1 MKVKPIEE
9 IINFLTEI
17 ATPMDIKVI
26 DVEVKQGKAPAITVF
41 IDTEDGVDLD
51 TCERFHRAIDLP
63 LDEFNPTFDAPYTL
77 NVSSPGADR
86 PFKTDEDFNSRIG
99 EKVEVWLKT
108 AIKGKK
114 YYDGILKK
122 YDGHSVVIEVDKKTT
137 LSIEL
142 KSTEKVNDY
151 IDFE

>member
-1 MKVKPIEE
+1 MKVKSPEE
-9 IINFLTEI
+9 IIEFLSKI
-17 ATPMDIKVI
+17 ANEMDIRVI
-26 DVEVKQGKAPAITVF
+26 DVEIKQGKSPAITIF
-41 IDTEDGVDLD
+41 IDTDGGVDLD
-51 TCERFHRAIDLP
+51 TCEKFHRAIDLP
-63 LDEFNPTFDAPYTL
+63 LDEFNPTFDTPYTL
-77 NVSSPGADR
+77 NVSSPGVDR